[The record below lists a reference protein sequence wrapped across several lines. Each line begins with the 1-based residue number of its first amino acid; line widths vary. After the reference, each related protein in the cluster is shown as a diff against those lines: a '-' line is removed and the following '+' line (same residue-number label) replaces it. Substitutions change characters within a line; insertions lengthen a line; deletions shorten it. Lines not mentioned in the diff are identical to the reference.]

1 MGRKKQ
7 SKTLCVYLNG
17 IKVGDLRKETGGQN
31 VFKYH
36 GEWLGTDFAI
46 SHSLPIREQEYKGEI
61 VARYFDNLLPDNEE
75 IKKALAQKFGAEGT
89 GSFDILNVIGRDCVG
104 ALSFIP
110 EHAPPPP
117 AFEMKYRKLTEKKI
131 AKKIRG
137 LSSASPLGMEDGDFR
152 LSIAGAQE
160 KTALLEVNGKW
171 CEPEGMTPT
180 THIIKTPLG
189 ALNEEISLHDS
200 VDNEWA
206 SLLVCRKFG
215 LPTCHSRIE
224 SFEDQRVLVV
234 ERFDRKWRDEQ
245 SLLRIPQEDM
255 CQALG
260 VSPYQKYQNE
270 GGLGAVKIS
279 KFLAASKNVNDRETF
294 FKALLV
300 FDLLW
305 ATDGHA
311 KNFSTTLT
319 PSGASL
325 TPLYDVTSGYFLHA
339 RERRPLQKMKL
350 AMGVGDSNHYFF
362 SKISLRHYRETAKK
376 CALGKDDTERIFE
389 EVSSAGKKMA
399 FTKAELDPSLNPGTL
414 ETIQQGM
421 RKRLRTLFG

>member
-7 SKTLCVYLNG
+7 GKALSVYLNG
-17 IKVGDLRKETGGQN
+17 IKVGLLRKESGGQN
-31 VFKYH
+31 NFQYDP
-36 GEWLGTDFAI
+36 EWLSTDFAI
-46 SHSLPIREQEYKGEI
+46 SNSLPIREQEYKGEI

-75 IKKALAQKFGAEGT
+75 LKKALAQKFGAEST
-89 GSFDILNVIGRDCVG
+89 GSFDILSVIGRDCVG

-110 EHAPPPP
+110 EHSAPPP
-117 AFEMKYRKLTEKKI
+117 AFEMTYQKLTEKKI

-137 LSSASPLGMEDGDFR
+137 LSSASPLGMEEGDFR

-160 KTALLEVNGKW
+160 KTALLRIAGKW
-171 CEPEGMTPT
+171 CEPTGLTPT

-189 ALNEEISLHDS
+189 ALNEDVNFSDS

-206 SLLVCRKFG
+206 SLLICRKFG
-215 LPTCHSRIE
+215 LPTCNSWIE
-224 SFEDQRVLVV
+224 HFEDQRVLVV
-234 ERFDRKWRDEQ
+234 ERFDRKWKDPQ

-270 GGLGAVKIS
+270 GGPGAVMIS
-279 KFLAASKNVNDRETF
+279 KFLAASKVSSDRETF

-311 KNFSTTLT
+311 KNFSTAMS
-319 PSGASL
+319 PSGFSL
-325 TPLYDVTSGYFLHA
+325 TPLYDVMSGYFLHA
-339 RERRPLQKMKL
+339 REKRPMQKLKL
-350 AMGVGDSNHYFF
+350 AMAVGDSNHYLF
-362 SKISLRHYRETAKK
+362 SKIALRHYRETAKK
-376 CALGKDDTERIFE
+376 CSLGEEDTERIFE
-389 EVSSAGKKMA
+389 EVKTAASTIQFGKK
-399 FTKAELDPSLNPGTL
+399 ELDPYLNLQTL
-414 ETIQQGM
+414 DLIQEGL
-421 RKRLRTLFG
+421 RKRVSRLFG